1 MFRKYFVK
9 LDGNKISS
17 HFIPQSDLSCILQNM
32 SYIVKKL
39 SVLLSLCTILIFL
52 SQTLGVVVYHWLV
65 VRSAYMDI
73 RETPVLPVY
82 VDDDTKIEKAGG
94 KYIRM

>member
-1 MFRKYFVK
+1 MRKKYK
-9 LDGNKISS
+9 LKR
-17 HFIPQSDLSCILQNM
+17 
-32 SYIVKKL
+32 L

-52 SQTLGVVVYHWLV
+52 SQTLGVVVYNWLV

-73 RETPVLPVY
+73 RESPVLPVY